1 MSLESKLNE
10 MLSRVPGY
18 TGYRSKEDRRDDDR
32 RLRESVAANLDAT
45 VSTLTGVSAELAR
58 QRKLT
63 HISTV
68 ERLVG
73 ATRLLADRVRSA
85 SYGYGGVFS
94 DRSIDEFAL
103 DQMRQFDAA
112 FQNEARSLD
121 AHANKLVTS
130 PEGPLDVDIKEYQAE
145 LDRLGTLFDARGDV
159 VESARPNRDAA
170 VLSLLEPKSISEPKA
185 SALASLRVGDTL
197 SILGDNYLVDATV
210 SFDTAGSLTTISRVG
225 AGPDGVPVWLLGS
238 TAGNLPSAR
247 LVETAGGNADP
258 SAGHPAQARVTTGA
272 DSKEGVAARYG
283 YTSTEDG
290 TVSYWY
296 ALGNETRSFT
306 GTAVED
312 DDVEVY
318 GQA

>member
-1 MSLESKLNE
+1 MEYKLND
-10 MLSRVPGY
+10 LLTKVPGY

-32 RLRESVAANLDAT
+32 RLRETIAASLDTT
-45 VSTLTGVSAELAR
+45 VTTLTGVSATLAR

-73 ATRLLADRVRSA
+73 ATRLLADRVRTA
-85 SYGYGGVFS
+85 SYGYGGVFG

-112 FQNEARSLD
+112 FQGEARSLD
-121 AHANKLVTS
+121 ALANRLMES
-130 PEGPLDVDIKEYQAE
+130 PEGPLDVDLNEYQAE
-145 LDRLGTLFDARGDV
+145 LTRLGLLFDARGEV
-159 VESARPNRDAA
+159 VESARPNHDAA
-170 VLSLLEPKSISEPKA
+170 VLSLLEPKSKSEPKA
-185 SALASLRVGDTL
+185 SPLATLRVGDTL
-197 SILGDNYLVDATV
+197 SILGDNFLVDATV
-210 SFDTAGSLTTISRVG
+210 SFDTAGSLSTISRVG

-238 TAGNLPSAR
+238 TAGNVPSAR
-247 LVETAGGNADP
+247 LVETEGGNADL
-258 SAGHPAQARVTTGA
+258 SAGQQAQARVTTGTG
-272 DSKEGVAARYG
+272 SKEGVAARYG

>member
-1 MSLESKLNE
+1 MEDRLND
-10 MLSRVPGY
+10 LLTKVPGY
-18 TGYRSKEDRRDDDR
+18 TGYRTKEDRRDDDR
-32 RLRESVAANLDAT
+32 RLREAIANTLEST
-45 VSTLTGVSAELAR
+45 VSTLTGVSATLAR

-63 HISTV
+63 NISTV

-73 ATRLLADRVRSA
+73 STRLLADRVRTA
-85 SYGYGGVFS
+85 SYGYAGVFG

-112 FQNEARSLD
+112 FQSEAQSLD
-121 AHANKLVTS
+121 ALANRLASS
-130 PEGPLDVDIKEYQAE
+130 PEGPLDVDLNEYRAE
-145 LDRLGTLFDARGDV
+145 LGRLGVLFDARGEV

-170 VLSLLEPKSISEPKA
+170 VLSLLEPKSTSERTA
-185 SALASLRVGDTL
+185 SPLATLRVGDTL
-197 SILGDNYLVDATV
+197 SILGDNFLVDATI
-210 SFDTAGSLTTISRVG
+210 SFDTSGSLTTISRVG
-225 AGPDGVPVWLLGS
+225 SGPDGVPVWLLGS

-247 LVETAGGNADP
+247 LVETEGGNADP
-258 SAGHPAQARVTTGA
+258 SAGHQAQARVTTGT

-283 YTSTEDG
+283 YTSSEDG

-312 DDVEVY
+312 DDVVVY